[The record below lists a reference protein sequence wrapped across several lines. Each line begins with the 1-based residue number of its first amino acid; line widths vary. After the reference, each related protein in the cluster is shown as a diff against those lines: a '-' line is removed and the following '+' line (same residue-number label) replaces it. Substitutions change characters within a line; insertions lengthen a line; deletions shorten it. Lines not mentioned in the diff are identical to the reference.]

1 MRSLYVFAVL
11 FVLGSVG
18 LLVLADEEWSQKGQF
33 EGNNVILQQQL
44 DELTVE
50 AAGLE
55 RLEPF
60 PLKFKQDTLSDL
72 FTRAVEA
79 GEVLGAGVRLEA
91 RGFGNMGEMRFVEFK
106 SGVQKCEVTVQA
118 SMEKEG
124 AAAILTM
131 LEEELGELPASVRKT
146 KVRVMDSVV
155 SVSMDV
161 DLFGR

>member
-18 LLVLADEEWSQKGQF
+18 LLVLSDEEWTQKGQF

-44 DELTVE
+44 DELTAE

-60 PLKFKQDTLSDL
+60 PLKYKQDALSEL

-79 GEVLGAGVRLEA
+79 GEVLGAGVRLES
-91 RGFGNMGEMRFVEFK
+91 RGFSGMGELRFVEFK

-131 LEEELGELPASVRKT
+131 LEEELGELPVSVRKT

>member
-18 LLVLADEEWSQKGQF
+18 LLVLADEEWTQKGQF
-33 EGNNVILQQQL
+33 EGNNVLLQQQL
-44 DELTVE
+44 DELTAE

-60 PLKFKQDTLSDL
+60 PLKYKQDALSEL

-79 GEVLGAGVRLEA
+79 GEVLGAGVRLES
-91 RGFGNMGEMRFVEFK
+91 RGFGGAAEMRFVEFK
-106 SGVQKCEVTVQA
+106 SGVQKCEVSVQA

-131 LEEELGELPASVRKT
+131 LEEELGDMPVSIRKT
-146 KVRVMDSVV
+146 KVRVMESVV